1 MTRLIFLL
9 AALRGPGALGRLAFF
24 YVLGMLFLLLC
35 ILGGLPHIPAA
46 PAHAVPSPYAAMP
59 KPKPIPIN
67 AAQETRKRLDDRTYS
82 QK

>member
-9 AALRGPGALGRLAFF
+9 AALRGPGAFGRLAFF

-35 ILGGLPHIPAA
+35 ILGGLPHIPAS
-46 PAHAVPSPYAAMP
+46 PAHAVSSPYAAMP
-59 KPKPIPIN
+59 KPVPIPSN
-67 AAQETRKRLDDRTYS
+67 AAQEMSKRLENRTYF